1 MNQNVDLNK
10 FVGGYEEEEIAR
22 IREEAKVLKSA
33 MERLVMN
40 PDFNIIY
47 DHYTKQTVLEEADKA
62 GYAAEHRP
70 MLFES
75 ILSRVA
81 FKKYVQEILSL
92 NTEEPE
98 VEDSNTEEG

>member
-1 MNQNVDLNK
+1 MNQNIDLNK
-10 FVGGYEEEEIAR
+10 FVGGYEEEEIAK

-92 NTEEPE
+92 NTDEPE
-98 VEDSNTEEG
+98 ENTDTEG